1 VTRSRHTSF
10 ISITAWDAATE
21 STVHLRELR
30 AASPTPPAKKT
41 ALCGEDSEKNRIPC
55 SRCHLIAGFR
65 REANIVQDDD
75 DGLGV
80 SCLGDNCGE
89 WANRV

>member
-1 VTRSRHTSF
+1 MAIHRSPPG
-10 ISITAWDAATE
+10 TAGGIADAD
-21 STVHLRELR
+21 
-30 AASPTPPAKKT
+30 AKKQP
-41 ALCGEDSEKNRIPC
+41 LCGEDSEKNRMPC

>member
-1 VTRSRHTSF
+1 LERRQ
-10 ISITAWDAATE
+10 

-41 ALCGEDSEKNRIPC
+41 ALCGEDSEKKRMPC

-80 SCLGDNCGE
+80 SCLGDNRSE

>member
-1 VTRSRHTSF
+1 MRFVPPEIHRSPPG
-10 ISITAWDAATE
+10 TAGGIADAA
-21 STVHLRELR
+21 RE
-30 AASPTPPAKKT
+30 KT
-41 ALCGEDSEKNRIPC
+41 ALCGEDSEKNRMPC
-55 SRCHLIAGFR
+55 SDCHLVAGLC